1 MYRIISGRWK
11 SKRISAPKNFEVRP
25 TTDFAKEALFSII
38 ENRFSFD
45 MGASSV
51 LDLFA
56 GIGSISLEFASR
68 GCNDVTSVEMNPKHS
83 AFINATASELD
94 MSLQLNVQRA
104 DVFEYLKKNRN
115 RKTYEII
122 VADPPFDLDEKKYSE
137 LISLVLNN
145 RFLKENG
152 IFILEHQSR
161 TKLQHPNLLDTRKYG
176 NVSFSFFK
184 PNDAEDEIKVE
195 VEGKI
200 KDEGKVEDKSGD

>member
-45 MGASSV
+45 IGSSAV

-68 GCNDVTSVEMNPKHS
+68 GCQNVTSVEMNPKHA
-83 AFINATASELD
+83 AFINSTASELD
-94 MSLQLNVQRA
+94 MSLQINVQRA
-104 DVFEYLKKNRN
+104 DVFDYLKKNRN
-115 RKTYEII
+115 RKLHEII
-122 VADPPFDLDEKKYSE
+122 VADPPFETDEKKYNE
-137 LISLVLNN
+137 LIALVLNN
-145 RFLKENG
+145 AFLKENG

-161 TKLQHPNLLDTRKYG
+161 TKLEHPNLLDTRKYG

-184 PNDAEDEIKVE
+184 PNETETAESFAD
-195 VEGKI
+195 
-200 KDEGKVEDKSGD
+200 